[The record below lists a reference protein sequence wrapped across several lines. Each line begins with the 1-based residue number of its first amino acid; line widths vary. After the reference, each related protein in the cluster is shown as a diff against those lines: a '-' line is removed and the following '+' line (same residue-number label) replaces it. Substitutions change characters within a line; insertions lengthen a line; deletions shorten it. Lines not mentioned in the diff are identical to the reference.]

1 MIVFEGCDR
10 VGKSTQCRRLVD
22 ALKTSGIE
30 AEMMSFPSKSRFCSS
45 DNYGSIS
52 CVDRS
57 TAIGRQI
64 NAYLSNEIELEDHS
78 VHLLFAANRWEMV
91 YV

>member
-1 MIVFEGCDR
+1 MLFLC
-10 VGKSTQCRRLVD
+10 
-22 ALKTSGIE
+22 
-30 AEMMSFPSKSRFCSS
+30 
-45 DNYGSIS
+45 

-91 YV
+91 YVTLLCVWGGLMIAFIVGLR

>member
-1 MIVFEGCDR
+1 M
-10 VGKSTQCRRLVD
+10 
-22 ALKTSGIE
+22 
-30 AEMMSFPSKSRFCSS
+30 
-45 DNYGSIS
+45 
-52 CVDRS
+52 VDRS

-91 YV
+91 YVTCGRGRVLVIALLYDMYVGLR

>member
-1 MIVFEGCDR
+1 M
-10 VGKSTQCRRLVD
+10 
-22 ALKTSGIE
+22 
-30 AEMMSFPSKSRFCSS
+30 
-45 DNYGSIS
+45 
-52 CVDRS
+52 VDRS

-91 YV
+91 YVTCEGRVFVIALLYDMYVGLR